1 MAATARVCSVPAVRF
16 SSRLQLATS
25 FIPQPSTRHS
35 GSTRRG
41 GRGGWAAAPPAMT
54 ADVRVVIRR
63 HLPVVGPCGTGTRVV
78 VAEDIALRR
87 RPTRGLRGPGRVARA
102 LAEEV
107 LPLVAHPPDRAAV
120 AAARR
125 EICAHVA
132 AACTD
137 ARVATGG
144 VRVLVLV
151 DTFAVAVVL
160 PRPRTTAMW
169 GRSGGAAVKQNASV
183 ADDGDEPCKGLE
195 TESGLAAAAGK
206 EEQPR
211 PIGVIWDGRPEPT
224 VEKRFEGWLP
234 W

>member
-35 GSTRRG
+35 GSSGRRG
-41 GRGGWAAAPPAMT
+41 GGSAAAPPAMT

-63 HLPVVGPCGTGTRVV
+63 HFPVVGGGTRVV
-78 VAEDIALRR
+78 VADDIALRR
-87 RPTRGLRGPGRVARA
+87 RPTRGLRGPGRVERA

-107 LPLVAHPPDRAAV
+107 LPLVAHPADRAAV

-132 AACTD
+132 AACAD

-160 PRPRTTAMW
+160 RRPRVMMMMMPCCKPTTT
-169 GRSGGAAVKQNASV
+169 V
-183 ADDGDEPCKGLE
+183 ANDGDEPCKGLE

-211 PIGVIWDGRPEPT
+211 PIGVIGDGRPEPT
-224 VEKRFEGWLP
+224 VEKRFDGWLP